1 MEVGLFFAFVF
12 LGDMSR
18 LMQCLHHAYVIT
30 RMIMSFIGYE
40 KSVFNSDK
48 SFQFTHLKIKQG
60 NKNAGIL
67 SCSRR

>member
-1 MEVGLFFAFVF
+1 MGVGMEVGLSHYC
-12 LGDMSR
+12 LI
-18 LMQCLHHAYVIT
+18 MQCRHHAYMIT

-48 SFQFTHLKIKQG
+48 SFQFTHLKMKQG
-60 NKNAGIL
+60 NKNARIL